1 MQSGRGGRP
10 CRSNPGNRE
19 LNSAHG
25 AFEIADFMTTTHHR
39 VALVTGAGS
48 GIGAATALRLAAE
61 GAHVCCADLRA
72 DAAEATVRRALEA
85 GHSASVHAL
94 DVREEAQW
102 EAVIAHAVR
111 AQGPLQVLVNCAGIS
126 AGSPLAETSLAEW
139 QRVLSTN
146 LDGAFLATKHGI
158 RAMRE
163 RGGAIVHIGSASGIR
178 PAAGAA
184 AYSASKAGLG
194 MLVRVAAKECRDA
207 ALPIRVCAVSPAGV
221 KTPMWAAMP
230 FFQDLIAQTGSEA
243 AAFAAME
250 QGGAGT
256 FAEAEDVARAV
267 AFLASDAAQ
276 HINGVELVVDGG
288 YVL

>member
-1 MQSGRGGRP
+1 
-10 CRSNPGNRE
+10 

-25 AFEIADFMTTTHHR
+25 AFEFPGFMTTTHHR
-39 VALVTGAGS
+39 IALVTGAGS
-48 GIGAATALRLAAE
+48 GIGAATALRLAAD
-61 GAHVCCADLRA
+61 GAHVCCGDLRA
-72 DAAEATVRRALEA
+72 DAAEATARRAVEA
-85 GHSASVHAL
+85 GHRASAHAL

-111 AQGPLQVLVNCAGIS
+111 AQGPLRVLVNCAGIS
-126 AGSPLAETSLAEW
+126 AAQPLPETSLADW

-163 RGGAIVHIGSASGIR
+163 SGGVIVHIGSASGIR

-184 AYSASKAGLG
+184 AYSTSKAGLG
-194 MLVRVAAKECRDA
+194 MLVRVAAKECRNA
-207 ALPIRVCAVSPAGV
+207 ALPIRICAVCPAGV
-221 KTPMWAAMP
+221 KTPMWSAMP

-250 QGGAGT
+250 KDGAGT
-256 FAEAEDVARAV
+256 LAEADDVARAV
-267 AFLASDAAQ
+267 AFLVSDAAP
-276 HINGVELVVDGG
+276 HINGVELVMDGG